1 MPNYEEYQ
9 IPDIKEYDPKAFSIF
24 AKECNQDIESTIKG
38 MDTLHVE
45 FSGNM
50 VKGKK
55 EGKGGFRCE
64 KTNDF
69 YYGGW

>member
-1 MPNYEEYQ
+1 
-9 IPDIKEYDPKAFSIF
+9 
-24 AKECNQDIESTIKG
+24 

-55 EGKGGFRCE
+55 EGKGGFRCPN
-64 KTNDF
+64 TYDF
-69 YYGGW
+69 YYGGWQNNLKHGFGILYYGKDTYIDIFRTQENN